1 MMDDSPHAAEVFLQG
16 TLGNNIEASGEGRDG
31 AQRFT
36 IHRSLIYHLETFD
49 LFSHDFPSC
58 NLGFVDAGANE
69 VQISIA
75 EKDFTIRQSPG
86 LLSSSRKEGT
96 TGAGKSAEFQMPFR

>member
-1 MMDDSPHAAEVFLQG
+1 MMDHPPHAAERLLRG
-16 TLGNNIEASGEGRDG
+16 TFGNNIEASDEGKDG
-31 AQRFT
+31 AQGFT
-36 IHRSLIYHLETFD
+36 ISRSLINHPETFD

-58 NLGFVDAGANE
+58 NLGFVDASAKE

-86 LLSSSRKEGT
+86 LLSSCRKEGT
-96 TGAGKSAEFQMPFR
+96 TGAGK